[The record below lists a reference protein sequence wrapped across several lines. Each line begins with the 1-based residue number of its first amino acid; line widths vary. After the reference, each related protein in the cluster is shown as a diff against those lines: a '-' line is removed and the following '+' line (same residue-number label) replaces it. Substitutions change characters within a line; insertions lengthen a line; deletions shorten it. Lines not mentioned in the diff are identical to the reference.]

1 LTLGILI
8 ISWDEFEGGF
18 VSYKYPEGLEVPE
31 NLIQLLQISHTFNPG
46 AITLQE
52 KEFHA
57 LSIGNEV
64 LQKVIVLIL
73 EEFED
78 ASDFNEIIEN
88 MSAAVSKFQEDSE
101 LHNELR
107 HLYNLSQSVFKARE
121 AVLTKLANE
130 VTELKN
136 HEIDINQSLEWLI
149 QNEDDFQKKL
159 IFLLL
164 RYGDLSFTEIKQY
177 IPGIDFNFYQM
188 LEEMEAQKFLD
199 ISDQKCRLILHYLL

>member
-1 LTLGILI
+1 MTLGILI

-18 VSYKYPEGLEVPE
+18 VSYKYPEELEVPE

-52 KEFHA
+52 REFHA
-57 LSIGNEV
+57 LSIGNEA

-78 ASDFNEIIEN
+78 AMDFNEIIEN
-88 MSAAVSKFQEDSE
+88 MSAAVSNMQEETE
-101 LHNELR
+101 LHTELR

-188 LEEMEAQKFLD
+188 LEEMEAQKYLD